1 MCVWYWL
8 PASGY
13 YGCSS
18 PETASPVTQILASS
32 QSPSLFT
39 VSVNEFAHCLF
50 TIGAHQLRRH
60 DNSRSEN
67 LRVYPCL
74 TWIIL
79 NVNSR
84 KLSANWKKYFAL
96 IICLTSAEDYYPLNT
111 RNTQKP
117 FSMTHYSCAMPH
129 RPPLSGPSC
138 RTRWA
143 IFWSVLRNVLTDIP
157 KDAAIFG
164 IEASGFWLI

>member
-60 DNSRSEN
+60 DNSVSIRQTPSCKCHEVFSEN
-67 LRVYPCL
+67 
-74 TWIIL
+74 
-79 NVNSR
+79 
-84 KLSANWKKYFAL
+84 
-96 IICLTSAEDYYPLNT
+96 
-111 RNTQKP
+111 
-117 FSMTHYSCAMPH
+117 
-129 RPPLSGPSC
+129 
-138 RTRWA
+138 
-143 IFWSVLRNVLTDIP
+143 
-157 KDAAIFG
+157 FG
-164 IEASGFWLI
+164 DSQRYL

>member
-60 DNSRSEN
+60 DNSRSWN
-67 LRVYPCL
+67 GGTGTC
-74 TWIIL
+74 
-79 NVNSR
+79 
-84 KLSANWKKYFAL
+84 SATIGVIFEAKDGKYKA
-96 IICLTSAEDYYPLNT
+96 
-111 RNTQKP
+111 
-117 FSMTHYSCAMPH
+117 
-129 RPPLSGPSC
+129 
-138 RTRWA
+138 
-143 IFWSVLRNVLTDIP
+143 
-157 KDAAIFG
+157 
-164 IEASGFWLI
+164 